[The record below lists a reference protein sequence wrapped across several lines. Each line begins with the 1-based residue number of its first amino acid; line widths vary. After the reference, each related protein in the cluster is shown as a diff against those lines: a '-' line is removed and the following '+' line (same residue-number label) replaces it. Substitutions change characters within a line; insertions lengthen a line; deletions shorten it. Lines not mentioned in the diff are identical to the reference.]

1 MAAAATAGLSL
12 RVAPMPVLVEHEAFP
27 AVERRRRRR
36 RRRRRGLAGTAK
48 AKQRLHVR
56 CGVDAAPPTDRPAAA
71 AAEEKEE
78 EEEEEEGRW
87 LLPRPLPLMRRY
99 GGEKKEKKP
108 L

>member
-1 MAAAATAGLSL
+1 MSL
-12 RVAPMPVLVEHEAFP
+12 RVVPMPVLVEHEAFP

-71 AAEEKEE
+71 AAAAAA

-87 LLPRPLPLMRRY
+87 PLPRPLPLMRRC
-99 GGEKKEKKP
+99 GGKKKEKK
-108 L
+108 LL